1 MTEWLEYTT
10 DWGYWINPDTFRT
23 PRIKKSIRVGSVVF
37 LKSREILDDG
47 RSIIVTTYG
56 VAESSGLKEMG
67 KKEAS
72 AILAKQM
79 LEFMRFRKMY
89 PPKTE
94 IKKTYANG
102 SVDIDYSPTDY
113 DSFTIR
119 LTPEMVGEDVEDFLY
134 GLKPF
139 TEEDF
144 ELAEAWRIEPAKSS
158 RSTCRTC
165 SKKIEKGELRLGE
178 PSLFDGH
185 VSYGWH
191 HVKCAARLLKG
202 SKLDSLVGYEELT
215 GEQKEQLQK
224 EV

>member
-23 PRIKKSIRVGSVVF
+23 PRIKKSVRVGAVVF
-37 LKSREILDDG
+37 LKGRETLDDG

-56 VAESSGLKEMG
+56 VVGSAGLKEMG
-67 KKEAS
+67 KKDAS
-72 AILAKQM
+72 AVLAKQM
-79 LEFMRFRKMY
+79 LDFMQSRKMY

-94 IKKTYANG
+94 IKKIYANG
-102 SVDIDYSPTDY
+102 NVDLDYSPTDY

-119 LTPEMVGEDVEDFLY
+119 FTPEMVGGDVEDFLY
-134 GLKPF
+134 DLEAF
-139 TEEDF
+139 TEDDSEV
-144 ELAEAWRIEPAKSS
+144 AEAWKVEPAKSS

-165 SKKIEKGELRLGE
+165 AQKIAKDELRLGE

-191 HVKCAARLLKG
+191 HLMCAARLLKG

-215 GEQKEQLQK
+215 DEQKELLQK